1 MIHKLIITVPYDDLI
16 FPVSEKLGDVRVCE
30 IIQTSTGM

>member
-16 FPVSEKLGDVRVCE
+16 FPVSEKLGDDVRVFE
-30 IIQTSTGM
+30 II